1 MNNRMKMRSRGWAA
15 ALVGITLAVSSCDD
29 DLADI
34 NINPNDPV
42 DVGAEYLFPNAVEA
56 AVSRVIGTSLNV
68 DLTGLWVQHYVE
80 FEIPI
85 EDLYDLT
92 DGRVS
97 THWNGFYAGPLQDFQ
112 EVIEKGREEDRP
124 NTEALGLIM
133 KGWTAQVV
141 TDLYGDVGYSEAL
154 RGRDPSVG
162 LSVRLD
168 PQEEVYRQLLDDV
181 TRGVNLLDESGVM
194 MSAADLIYGGDVE
207 KWRRFGNSLRM
218 RMAMRVSDATS
229 SLIDAQQEF
238 VNAYNAGGFE
248 SNDDSAILWYL
259 DNGLNRHPIHLLY
272 IGTGVKHSVSGT
284 MIDTLMSLDDP
295 RLPVYAEENAYGEYW
310 GAPNAS
316 APHEEPD
323 TVSMIG
329 DFYTSADSPG
339 MLMTYAEL
347 LFLQAEAAQR
357 GWIGASAADLYE
369 DGIRAAMEFNGI
381 AEADIAAY
389 LAQPEITY
397 KGGQEGLEQI
407 WLQKWIALFGNGV
420 EAYAEWRRTG
430 YPVLTPGPDAVND
443 GLIPVRLFYPAS
455 EESLNAAALEEAM
468 ARQGNPTENTRV
480 WWDTSDNQ

>member
-1 MNNRMKMRSRGWAA
+1 MDIPMKMRSRGWAA
-15 ALVGITLAVSSCDD
+15 ALVGLTLAVTGCDD
-29 DLADI
+29 GLADI

-42 DVGAEYLFPNAVEA
+42 EVGAEYLFPNAVEA

-68 DLTGLWVQHYVE
+68 DLTGLWVQHYAE

-97 THWNGFYAGPLQDFQ
+97 THWNGFYAGPLQDLQ
-112 EVIEKGREEDRP
+112 EVIEKGREQDRP
-124 NTEALGLIM
+124 NYEALGLIM

-141 TDLYGDVGYSEAL
+141 TDLYGDVAYSEAL

-162 LSVRLD
+162 TSVRYD

-181 TRGVNLLDESGVM
+181 TAGVSLLDPSGVM
-194 MSAADLIYGGDVE
+194 MQDADLIYDGDVE

-218 RMAMRVSDATS
+218 RMAMRVADAPS
-229 SLIDAQQEF
+229 SQIDPEQEF
-238 VNAYNAGGFE
+238 VAAYNAGGFE

-259 DNGLNRHPIHLLY
+259 DNGLNRHPIHVLY
-272 IGTGVKHSVSGT
+272 LGTGVKHSVSET
-284 MIDTLMSLDDP
+284 MIDTLVSLDDP
-295 RLPVYAEENAYGEYW
+295 RLPVYAEPNAAGEFR

-316 APHEEPD
+316 APHELPD
-323 TVSMIG
+323 SVSMIG

-347 LFLQAEAAQR
+347 LFLQAEAAER
-357 GWIGASAADLYE
+357 GWIGGSAADFYE
-369 DGIRAAMEFNGI
+369 SGVRAAMEFNGV
-381 AEADIAAY
+381 AEADIEAY
-389 LAQPEITY
+389 LTQPEIVY
-397 KGGQEGLEQI
+397 RGGQEGLEQI
-407 WLQKWIALFGNGV
+407 WLQKWIALYGNGV

-430 YPVLTPGPDAVND
+430 YPVLTPGPDAENN
-443 GLIPVRLFYPAS
+443 GLIPVRLFYPSS

-468 ARQGNPTENTRV
+468 QRQGDPTENTRV
-480 WWDTSDNQ
+480 WWDTTDNQ